1 MKTQQIS
8 RKNAKLIYNSVC
20 DSWKKQI
27 EEILS
32 SQQFEETITV
42 DEEIIKKGYE
52 EAEEKTKE
60 LLKKYFK
67 IKFLKKIT
75 DDIKNWKDVLRY
87 SGKKESDILPW
98 KNPKNKQQVS
108 QNAFAKIQVISE
120 VLNEGWS
127 PNFKDLREYKYYP
140 WFEYKDSL
148 GGFGFHS
155 SDYGSSSCSMG
166 FVCYFKTTELS
177 NYAGN
182 QFLNIYKDY
191 LENIK

>member
-140 WFEYKDSL
+140 WFEYKDFP
-148 GGFGFHS
+148 GGFGFHYS
-155 SDYGSSSCSMG
+155 FYAYSSCYLSFG
-166 FVCYFKTTELS
+166 FYFKTKELS